1 MLDSLKLVFFPRW
14 VVEVKMGPLMKPVK
28 NMIEKVS
35 CEYRATRHEYDM
47 RFKSPNIFSRSF
59 DILWII

>member
-14 VVEVKMGPLMKPVK
+14 VVEVKMVPLMKPLK

-35 CEYRATRHEYDM
+35 CEYRA
-47 RFKSPNIFSRSF
+47 I
-59 DILWII
+59 